1 MVQVRNGRSD
11 VPAHSKIQP
20 GLAFPPSQMARK
32 KNPHRTLWKKG
43 TSEHGTSCG
52 TGERAAAADLI
63 GAGADG
69 GSAGGSLGLDDG
81 TLAQF
86 SPVRPSSFTS
96 SPLHVCSCSS
106 WTTPPAS
113 SRPRRAP
120 VPVLED
126 GWRFLLLG
134 AAWFARPRGPRAG
147 CLVPGH
153 AVDACVRL
161 RPSSFLI
168 HGAKKGIV
176 LVLFNANYMEETF
189 SVEYCK
195 KRHSIS
201 EATCRRFDRHSVEY

>member
-1 MVQVRNGRSD
+1 MAVRMCQPILKSSPGWPFLLHRWPGRKTHLVPSGKRVQAST
-11 VPAHSKIQP
+11 
-20 GLAFPPSQMARK
+20 GLLAARARE
-32 KNPHRTLWKKG
+32 P
-43 TSEHGTSCG
+43 
-52 TGERAAAADLI
+52 AAADLI

-201 EATCRRFDRHSVEY
+201 EATCRRFERHSVEY